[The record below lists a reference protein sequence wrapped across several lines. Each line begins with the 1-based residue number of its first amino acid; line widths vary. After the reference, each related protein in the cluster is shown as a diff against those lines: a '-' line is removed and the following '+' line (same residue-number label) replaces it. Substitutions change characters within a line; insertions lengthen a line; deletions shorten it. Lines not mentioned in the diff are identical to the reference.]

1 MLSSG
6 CNFLKKSFFDQSLE
20 DFYKEAKDKFE
31 FRFGLKA
38 ATEPVSCEDLNI
50 LRSKHMGA
58 FGQALMIQHKKNK
71 IHYVMKLINKEQILK
86 EEKNVDSLLKQKKIL
101 EACNF
106 PFILKLAH
114 CIQDK
119 NHLLMLYQLKPS
131 EDYFR

>member
-1 MLSSG
+1 MLISG

-20 DFYKEAKDKFE
+20 DFYKEARDKFE
-31 FRFGLKA
+31 LRFGLKA
-38 ATEPVSCEDLNI
+38 AVGEPVLCEDLNI
-50 LRSKHMGA
+50 LRSRHMGA
-58 FGQALMIQHKKNK
+58 FGQALIVQHKKNK
-71 IHYVMKLINKEQILK
+71 IHFVMKLTNKKEVLK
-86 EEKNVDSLLKQKKIL
+86 ERNVDSLLKEKKIL

-119 NHLLMLYQLKPS
+119 DHLLMLYQLKPS